1 MLVSHISMKKNHFIF
16 PLIALNIILAIAV
29 VMLYQQN
36 KTYKSITREL
46 IIKNDSILSV
56 NLQLMNVKPL
66 AQEKTIAPKKK
77 KANRRS

>member
-1 MLVSHISMKKNHFIF
+1 MLVSQISMKKNRFIY
-16 PLIALNIILAIAV
+16 PLVALNIILVIAV

-66 AQEKTIAPKKK
+66 AQEETVLPKKK
-77 KANRRS
+77 KANKRS